1 MIRQITSRLFYAIVI
16 LLGVTLVVS
25 SLVKLVPGD
34 PVDVLA
40 AGNPAMTVADME
52 VLRDRMGLNRSV
64 PEQFFAYLGQAVQGD
79 LGTSIRQGVPVM
91 TLIAERLPATAEL
104 AFWAVLFAGI
114 VAVPLGVLTAL
125 KRGTWI
131 DYLGTFIAV
140 LGVSVPGFLLAVLMI
155 LWFSVELR
163 WIPASGYRGSALAAI
178 VHSLIERDPA
188 VFWNAFRYFLMP
200 AISLAFVMIAVNA
213 RLIRSAMLEVL
224 EQDYI
229 TFAAAKGVPG
239 AVIVIRHALRN
250 ALLPVVTIVG
260 LQLGTLLSGTVVIET
275 VFAWPGIGRLA
286 VDAIHVRDY
295 PVIQAVVLVSALLFL
310 TINLIVDGLYR
321 VIDPRVRDD

>member
-1 MIRQITSRLFYAIVI
+1 MVRQIASRLFYAIVI
-16 LLGVTLVVS
+16 LLGVILVVS

-52 VLRDRMGLNRSV
+52 VLRERMGLNRSV
-64 PEQFFAYLGQAVQGD
+64 PEQFVAYLGQAVQGD

-91 TLIAERLPATAEL
+91 TLILERLPATVEL
-104 AFWAVLFAGI
+104 ALWAVVLASVI
-114 VAVPLGVLTAL
+114 AIPLGVLTAL
-125 KRGTWI
+125 KRGTWV
-131 DYLGTFIAV
+131 DYVGTFVAV
-140 LGVSVPGFLLAVLMI
+140 LGVSMPGFLLAVLMI

-163 WIPASGYRGSALAAI
+163 WLPASGYRGSALAAFGQAI
-178 VHSLIERDPA
+178 IERDPA
-188 VFWNAFRYFLMP
+188 VFWNAFRYFILP

-239 AVIVIRHALRN
+239 FVIVIRHALRN

-260 LQLGTLLSGTVVIET
+260 LQLGALLSGTVVIET

-295 PVIQAVVLVSALLFL
+295 PVIQAVVLVSALLFIV
-310 TINLIVDGLYR
+310 INLVVDGLYR